1 MKTATIEK
9 KFSGIG
15 ARIRLVDRPID
26 DKITIDVKR
35 DRGGE
40 FFEIVSN
47 GDLVDLQV
55 LDVQK
60 KDRHILLMAKEE
72 VRSGISDKKK
82 FLCGYDERHFFS
94 CAIPETAGVSTVLG
108 AKQALK
114 PTDVLR
120 AESGKVKTKN
130 LHKRRKRTKGGKMYR
145 QGEFFFT
152 PIVTPFIG
160 KDTVIHKKEP
170 MQRGGGNPHVAEF
183 LIRSGGTNVFVCS
196 RHRDGISE
204 KEYKKILK
212 GNKDAKNWGWTTMQ
226 LDANVMVKG
235 KITHTDHKTLN
246 LGETW
251 YRVSL
256 NTEDKAR
263 GAINVRFLD

>member
-15 ARIRLVDRPID
+15 ARIKIADRPVNGDISID
-26 DKITIDVKR
+26 IRRDKE
-35 DRGGE
+35 GE
-40 FFEIVSN
+40 FFDIVSN
-47 GDLVDLQV
+47 SEVIDLQV

-60 KDRHILLMAKEE
+60 KDRHILLMAKED
-72 VRSGISDKKK
+72 GGDKKK

-94 CAIPETAGVSTVLG
+94 CAIPETAGVSTVFG

-114 PTDVLR
+114 PIDVLQ

-130 LHKRRKRTKGGKMYR
+130 LHKRRKRTKDGKMYR

-152 PIVTPFIG
+152 PIPYPFIS

-183 LIRSGGTNVFVCS
+183 LIRSGGTNVWVCS
-196 RHRDGISE
+196 RHRDGIGE

-212 GNKDAKNWGWTTMQ
+212 GNKDAKKWGWTTMR
-226 LDANVMVKG
+226 LNANVMVKG

-251 YRVSL
+251 YRVFL